1 MAWREAP
8 RNLIWALP
16 WDCMSCIIDFLRSH
30 SSLSGASSQALSAQL
45 LSSASQ
51 NFVDVP
57 QMESQAWR
65 RSQHASMGVGSDCLA
80 LNLRCGCA
88 AAPFRMRRSRYP
100 RPRLKAT
107 GLSRAEV
114 TACWREHGAARRR
127 SSTALCC
134 YLMDAGPRICMPAP
148 ELSASQPPF
157 FALKDRRFC
166 TASFSFGHL

>member
-1 MAWREAP
+1 MWRLQAP
-8 RNLIWALP
+8 WSM
-16 WDCMSCIIDFLRSH
+16 DCMSCIIDFLRSH

-51 NFVDVP
+51 NLVEVP

-65 RSQHASMGVGSDCLA
+65 RSQHASMGVGSDCFA
-80 LNLRCGCA
+80 ENLRCA
-88 AAPFRMRRSRYP
+88 VAPFRDAVLALI

-148 ELSASQPPF
+148 LLSASQPPF
-157 FALKDRRFC
+157 FALKDNRFC

>member
-51 NFVDVP
+51 NLVEVP

-88 AAPFRMRRSRYP
+88 AAPFRDAVLALI

-107 GLSRAEV
+107 GKNLSRAEV

-127 SSTALCC
+127 SSTALWLV
-134 YLMDAGPRICMPAP
+134 YGRRVRA
-148 ELSASQPPF
+148 SACQRQS
-157 FALKDRRFC
+157 
-166 TASFSFGHL
+166 

>member
-88 AAPFRMRRSRYP
+88 AAPFRDAVLALI

-107 GLSRAEV
+107 GKISLGPKLRRAGVKLAPPAE
-114 TACWREHGAARRR
+114 EARR
-127 SSTALCC
+127 
-134 YLMDAGPRICMPAP
+134 
-148 ELSASQPPF
+148 PF
-157 FALKDRRFC
+157 VAM
-166 TASFSFGHL
+166 

>member
-1 MAWREAP
+1 MVLSRRAGASSGLTHLQAATWPSVWRLQAP
-8 RNLIWALP
+8 WSM
-16 WDCMSCIIDFLRSH
+16 DCMSCIIDFFRSH
-30 SSLSGASSQALSAQL
+30 SSLSGASSQAFSAQL

-51 NFVDVP
+51 NLVEVP
-57 QMESQAWR
+57 QIESQAWR

-88 AAPFRMRRSRYP
+88 AAPFRIRRSRYP

-127 SSTALCC
+127 SSTAL
-134 YLMDAGPRICMPAP
+134 G
-148 ELSASQPPF
+148 
-157 FALKDRRFC
+157 
-166 TASFSFGHL
+166 